1 MVFCL
6 GAQYLWLSEP
16 SVGFGGIIMFLRHI
30 RVDCIALFAVGL
42 LAAGCSNP
50 GLKLQE
56 EGSEVWAGREASGE
70 SVGRLSANEAYR
82 VTLQDIT
89 PALVRGMRS
98 EARSDEVP
106 SVPRGPGDGAGPS
119 EYRIGPGDVINV
131 VVWNHPELTSPMGP
145 GISQSPEDAGRLVRA
160 DGTVFYPFVG
170 VTKVAGMTVE
180 EVRAQFEAKLKK
192 VLTDPQVDVRV
203 VAYRSQRI
211 VVTSDLGT
219 SCIVPVTDKPV
230 TVLDALGQ
238 CSVTNPTGAAQG
250 AVYYTTAILTRG
262 ERSQTLD
269 LAALYRGGGTEAGTL
284 VLKDGDRLHFVD
296 NRAQRVFMLG
306 EVKDQVALTMP
317 VKGMSLADALADAG
331 GLKLDTAN
339 AGRIYVIRGFVD
351 EVQNPDGS
359 LHTRLEPVIYQLNAR
374 SVDALLLADQFPLK
388 PRDVVFVS
396 SATLVNWNRALAQ
409 IIPSLNA
416 IFQTAVI
423 IDRVDNN

>member
-1 MVFCL
+1 
-6 GAQYLWLSEP
+6 
-16 SVGFGGIIMFLRHI
+16 MFLRHI
-30 RVDCIALFAVGL
+30 RADRIALFVAGL
-42 LAAGCSNP
+42 LLTTGCSNP

-70 SVGRLSANEAYR
+70 SAGRLSANESYR

-89 PALVRGMRS
+89 PALVRGLRHGNGAAS
-98 EARSDEVP
+98 
-106 SVPRGPGDGAGPS
+106 GAGAVPPASPAS

-131 VVWNHPELTSPMGP
+131 VVWNHPELTSPAGA
-145 GISQSPEDAGRLVRA
+145 GGAQSPEQAGRLVRS

-170 VTKVAGMTVE
+170 VTKVAGLTVE
-180 EVRAQFEAKLKK
+180 EVRSQFEQTLKK

-317 VKGMSLADALADAG
+317 VKGMSLADAIADAG
-331 GLKLDTAN
+331 GLNLGTAN

-359 LHTRLEPVIYQLNAR
+359 LHTRMEPVIYQLNAQ

>member
-1 MVFCL
+1 
-6 GAQYLWLSEP
+6 
-16 SVGFGGIIMFLRHI
+16 MFLHHV
-30 RVDCIALFAVGL
+30 RVDLAALCAAGL
-42 LAAGCSNP
+42 LLVAGCSNP

-56 EGSEVWAGREASGE
+56 EGSEVWTGREAGGE
-70 SVGRLSANEAYR
+70 SSGRLSANEAYR

-98 EARSDEVP
+98 GNGAAS
-106 SVPRGPGDGAGPS
+106 GPGAVPPASPAS

-131 VVWNHPELTSPMGP
+131 VVWNHPELTSPTGP
-145 GISQSPEDAGRLVRA
+145 GTSQTAEQAGRLVRS

-170 VTKVAGMTVE
+170 VSKVAGLTVE
-180 EVRAQFEAKLKK
+180 EVRTQFEGTLRK

-262 ERSQTLD
+262 ERSQILD

-284 VLKDGDRLHFVD
+284 MLKDGDRLHFVD

-317 VKGMSLADALADAG
+317 VKGMSLADAIADAG
-331 GLKLDTAN
+331 GLSLATAN

-359 LHTRLEPVIYQLNAR
+359 LHTRMEPVVYQLNAR

-423 IDRVDNN
+423 IDRVDNR